1 MEKYEFPNSSAIH
14 DIKFKEFSVL
24 ITYTSNIDKEYEF
37 NCQNVGK
44 FEQLVQKTQESDES
58 IGKLVNS
65 WIKENKL
72 VAIAPTKDELVVEEV
87 EESTAE

>member
-1 MEKYEFPNSSAIH
+1 MEKYEFPNSSVIH
-14 DIKFKEFSVL
+14 DIKFQESSVL

-37 NCQNVGK
+37 NCQNIGK
-44 FEQLVQKTQESDES
+44 FEHLVQKTQENDES

-65 WIKENKL
+65 WIKEEKL
-72 VAIAPTKDELVVEEV
+72 VAIASTNDKEV

>member
-44 FEQLVQKTQESDES
+44 FEQLVQKTQESEES

-72 VAIAPTKDELVVEEV
+72 VAITSTNDKEV

>member
-44 FEQLVQKTQESDES
+44 FELLVQKTQESDES

-65 WIKENKL
+65 WIKEDKL
-72 VAIAPTKDELVVEEV
+72 VAIASTNDKEV

>member
-14 DIKFKEFSVL
+14 DIKFQESSVL

-72 VAIAPTKDELVVEEV
+72 VAIASTNDKEV

>member
-24 ITYTSNIDKEYEF
+24 ITYTSNLDKEYEF

-44 FEQLVQKTQESDES
+44 FEQLVQKTQERDES

-72 VAIAPTKDELVVEEV
+72 VAIASTNDKEV

>member
-1 MEKYEFPNSSAIH
+1 MEKYEFPNSSAIF
-14 DIKFKEFSVL
+14 DIKFQESSVL
-24 ITYTSNIDKEYEF
+24 ITYNSNIDKKYEF

-44 FEQLVQKTQESDES
+44 FEQLVQKTQERDES

-72 VAIAPTKDELVVEEV
+72 VAIASTNDKEV

>member
-72 VAIAPTKDELVVEEV
+72 VAITSTNDKEV
-87 EESTAE
+87 EESTEE

>member
-1 MEKYEFPNSSAIH
+1 MCIR
-14 DIKFKEFSVL
+14 DRL

-44 FEQLVQKTQESDES
+44 FEQLVQKTQKTDES

-72 VAIAPTKDELVVEEV
+72 VAIASTNDKEV

>member
-72 VAIAPTKDELVVEEV
+72 VAIPSTNDKEV
-87 EESTAE
+87 EESTEE

>member
-14 DIKFKEFSVL
+14 DIEFQESSVL

-37 NCQNVGK
+37 NCQNIGK
-44 FEQLVQKTQESDES
+44 FEQLVQKTQERDES

-72 VAIAPTKDELVVEEV
+72 VAIASTNDKEV

>member
-37 NCQNVGK
+37 NCQNIGK
-44 FEQLVQKTQESDES
+44 FEILVRKTQESDES

-72 VAIAPTKDELVVEEV
+72 VAIASTNDKEV
-87 EESTAE
+87 EESTEE

>member
-72 VAIAPTKDELVVEEV
+72 VAIPSTNDKEV

>member
-44 FEQLVQKTQESDES
+44 FEQLVQKTQENDES

-65 WIKENKL
+65 WIKEDKL
-72 VAIAPTKDELVVEEV
+72 VAIASTNDKEV

>member
-72 VAIAPTKDELVVEEV
+72 VAITSTNDKEV

>member
-65 WIKENKL
+65 WIKEEKL
-72 VAIAPTKDELVVEEV
+72 VAIASTNDKEV
-87 EESTAE
+87 EESTEE

>member
-1 MEKYEFPNSSAIH
+1 MKKYNFPDSSAIFE
-14 DIKFKEFSVL
+14 IKFDESCVL
-24 ITYTSNIDKEYEF
+24 ITYNSNTDKDYEF
-37 NCQNVGK
+37 NCKNPEK
-44 FEQLVQKTQESDES
+44 FEQLVSKTLKTDES

>member
-24 ITYTSNIDKEYEF
+24 ITYTSNIGKEYEF

-65 WIKENKL
+65 WIKEEKL
-72 VAIAPTKDELVVEEV
+72 VAITSTNDKEV
-87 EESTAE
+87 EESTEE